1 VILLKSRGE
10 IDQMRRPGEIVA
22 GAHQR
27 VRELVC
33 PGMTTGEIDR
43 AVEEFIRD
51 AGGNPAFKGYRGF
64 PAAACVSV
72 NDEVV
77 HGIPGRRALA
87 EGDIVGVDIG
97 VLCGGFYGDA
107 AQTLPVGRI
116 SPEAE
121 RLLAVTCD
129 ALYAGIEQARV
140 GNRVGD
146 ISHAIQVVVEAAG
159 FSVVRDLVGHGIGRS
174 MHEEP
179 QVPNFGR
186 AGVGPRL
193 QAGMTLALEPM
204 VNAGD
209 YAVEV
214 MTDQWT
220 WVTKDGSLSA
230 HFEHS
235 VAVTE
240 DGPVILT
247 EGTIER

>member
-1 VILLKSRGE
+1 
-10 IDQMRRPGEIVA
+10 
-22 GAHQR
+22 
-27 VRELVC
+27 
-33 PGMTTGEIDR
+33 
-43 AVEEFIRD
+43 
-51 AGGNPAFKGYRGF
+51 
-64 PAAACVSV
+64 
-72 NDEVV
+72 
-77 HGIPGRRALA
+77 
-87 EGDIVGVDIG
+87 
-97 VLCGGFYGDA
+97 
-107 AQTLPVGRI
+107 VGRI

-146 ISHAIQVVVEAAG
+146 ISHAIQVVVEDAG
-159 FSVVRDLVGHGIGRS
+159 LSVVRDLVGHGIGRS

>member
-1 VILLKSRGE
+1 VILLKSRAE
-10 IDQMRRPGEIVA
+10 IDQMRRPGEIVG
-22 GAHQR
+22 GAHRR
-27 VRELVC
+27 VREIVR
-33 PGMTTGEIDR
+33 PGVTTGEIDR

-51 AGGNPAFKGYRGF
+51 AGGSPAFKGYRGF
-64 PAAACVSV
+64 PAASCVSV

-77 HGIPGRRALA
+77 HGIPGRRTLV

-121 RLLAVTCD
+121 RLLAVTCE
-129 ALYAGIEQARV
+129 ALYAGIAMARV

-146 ISHAIQVVVEAAG
+146 ISHAVQEVVEGAG
-159 FSVVRDLVGHGIGRS
+159 YSVVRDLVGHGVGRA

-214 MTDQWT
+214 LSDQWT